1 MIVLYN
7 ILLVLLSPLWV
18 PWMYLRS
25 KRRAEPVDWG
35 QRAGSYTVG
44 PPGDKCRI
52 WIHAVS
58 VGECIAAEPVLKE
71 IRAQEPE
78 IEIVLSVTTSSGHAT
93 ASTRLKG
100 LYDHLIY
107 FPIDVPRFV
116 MAALIRI
123 QPRVIAIMETEIWP
137 NFLWMAK
144 SLQFTTSIINGR
156 ISDRSYARIKWIKP
170 MYRGALKSLDYAMMQ
185 SETDA
190 ERITDLGAK
199 NVSSMGNTK
208 FDQVGDPSEQGEIE
222 ARKEFG
228 IAPDAFCIVVGST
241 RGEMEEDFVLSA
253 LADLDKTGVQIAIA
267 PRHLERADQLEA
279 EMIGRL
285 GTCARR
291 SRSETG
297 QFLLVDTY
305 GELDR
310 LYGCADIAIVGGG
323 FDRLGGQNLIQP
335 LAWAKPV
342 LHGPHMH
349 NFRDAAEMA
358 ERVGATRVCGTPQE
372 LLAEIIELKKSPDKL
387 ASIGTAA
394 RELVASQRGASRRYA
409 EKIIQLAKCGEKSGP
424 ERKD

>member
-25 KRRAEPVDWG
+25 KRRSDPVDWG
-35 QRAGSYTVG
+35 QRAGSYSVE

-52 WIHAVS
+52 WVHAVS

-71 IRAQEPE
+71 IREQAPE
-78 IEIVLSVTTSSGHAT
+78 IEIVLSVTTSSGHTT
-93 ASTRLKG
+93 ASTRLEG

-144 SLQFTTSIINGR
+144 SLEFTTAIINGR

-190 ERITDLGAK
+190 ERITDLGAS
-199 NVSSMGNTK
+199 NVSSLGNTK
-208 FDQVGDPSEQGEIE
+208 FDQVGNPSEQGGIE
-222 ARKEFG
+222 ARAEFG
-228 IAPDAFCIVVGST
+228 IVPDAFCIVVGST
-241 RGEMEEDFVLSA
+241 RGETEEQFVLGA
-253 LADLDKTGVQIAIA
+253 LSELDMTGVQIAIA
-267 PRHLERADQLEA
+267 PRHLERADSLEA
-279 EMIGRL
+279 SIKEKL
-285 GTCARR
+285 GSCARR
-291 SRSETG
+291 SRGESG
-297 QFLLVDTY
+297 QFLLLDTY

-310 LYGCADIAIVGGG
+310 LYGCADIAVVGGG

-335 LAWAKPV
+335 LAWGKPV

-358 ERVGATRVCGTPQE
+358 NRAGATRICETPQE
-372 LLAEIIELKKSPDKL
+372 LATAIKDLSAAPQTL
-387 ASIGTAA
+387 ASMGEAA
-394 RELVASQRGASRRYA
+394 QALVASQRGASKRYA
-409 EKIIQLAKCGEKSGP
+409 EKIIHLAKCGEKSGP